1 MVKGTPGMIRNR
13 FRILIAEKEHRD
25 GRSIPYTEI
34 QQATGIATSTLSAWA
49 SQRVVRYDADTLA
62 ALCAY
67 LECTPGD
74 LLEYLPA
81 SSTDKSKGKS

>member
-1 MVKGTPGMIRNR
+1 MVKGSPGTIRNR
-13 FRILIAEKEHRD
+13 FRVLIAEKEHRD

-34 QQATGIATSTLSAWA
+34 QQLTGIATSTLSAWA

-74 LLEYLPA
+74 LLEYLPP
-81 SSTDKSKGKS
+81 TRNQ